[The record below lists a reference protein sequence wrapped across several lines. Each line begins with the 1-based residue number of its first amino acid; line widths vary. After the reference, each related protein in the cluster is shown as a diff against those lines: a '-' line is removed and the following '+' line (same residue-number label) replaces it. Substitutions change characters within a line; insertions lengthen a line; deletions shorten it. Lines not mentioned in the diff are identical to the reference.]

1 MNGKWGKTDMY
12 YFMKYKH
19 YLCKKNLLTIGN
31 QSIEL
36 TWSYNPTLH
45 SEL

>member
-1 MNGKWGKTDMY
+1 MGKTDMY
-12 YFMKYKH
+12 LLLQEVQV
-19 YLCKKNLLTIGN
+19 LCKKDLLTIRN